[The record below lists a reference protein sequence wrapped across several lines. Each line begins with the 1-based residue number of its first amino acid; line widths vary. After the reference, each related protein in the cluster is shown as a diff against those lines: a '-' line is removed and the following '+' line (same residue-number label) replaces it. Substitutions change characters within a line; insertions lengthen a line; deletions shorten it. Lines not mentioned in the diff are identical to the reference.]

1 MFIHPFQS
9 QLHARCPLYA
19 YRRRMFS
26 SPEHRDAVKR
36 VTKLRMQIQTQRDT
50 SAALKNIRKLRCEGK
65 LRKLIE
71 IAEHELG
78 FHFQIKPEA
87 LMPRR
92 NEITEEI
99 CNLIGLA
106 YLDRLKMPTHI
117 RDGGLA
123 NLAEVFEVSIDNKRV
138 APPYIFG
145 QRSTYRDPAQ
155 PDTSF
160 LVFKANM
167 NRLESRVKFST
178 MAVEKCYLYHEMGRF
193 NLRQS
198 KFDESRKFGRK
209 IIDEAEMMG
218 RSYLWKILG
227 QILIVRA
234 NVMQRNYIKIHESLI
249 AAQTTVIKF
258 GNNDLTNL
266 LENCIKLSQQIQ
278 QSVVKDE

>member
-1 MFIHPFQS
+1 
-9 QLHARCPLYA
+9 
-19 YRRRMFS
+19 MFS

-117 RDGGLA
+117 RGGGLA